1 MNEQISEWL
10 IGKNSDIKQTISSV
24 MTEYVKDIDEKLNA
38 YDNEEKNVKFEIKR
52 YRIIKVY

>member
-1 MNEQISEWL
+1 
-10 IGKNSDIKQTISSV
+10 